1 MKAEQKWARAEAT
14 GAQREVVNGQSHGP
28 QVDAVDGEDMAIP
41 TRNEK
46 ARPIRFIVLKD
57 VLFWGSVLISGLS
70 LFLLIRWV
78 LG

>member
-1 MKAEQKWARAEAT
+1 MSAEQKRARATAK
-14 GAQREVVNGQSHGP
+14 GSQREAANDPPHGP
-28 QVDAVDGEDMAIP
+28 QADAGTENDMP

-57 VLFWGSVLISGLS
+57 VLFWGSVLVSGLS

-78 LG
+78 LA

>member
-1 MKAEQKWARAEAT
+1 MSAEQKWARAEAT
-14 GAQREVVNGQSHGP
+14 RSQREAANDHPHGP
-28 QVDAVDGEDMAIP
+28 QVDAVDEKGMPMP
-41 TRNEK
+41 THNEK

-57 VLFWGSVLISGLS
+57 LLFWGSVLVSGVS